1 MLKVRCSTGAHMLNE
16 EKRSWEV
23 FAEQAS
29 KEQDPE
35 KLKLLIAQLNS
46 ALDEKYAPR
55 LRLRAAA

>member
-1 MLKVRCSTGAHMLNE
+1 MLNE
-16 EKRSWEV
+16 EKRNWEV